1 MAFFETDGLGNS
13 LLQTGTNILTSVINN
28 KLAEKREK
36 AAREDNYLYGEAAAD
51 AADKRTREL
60 YSDLYS
66 PQAQMQ
72 QIKEA
77 GLSPSIYASGGIA
90 GKSGVGGAMGT
101 GATGV
106 NPTTFG
112 ANPVDLSQ
120 VQLNSAMANKA
131 NAEARNLKANEE
143 HIKLQNEWQEYL
155 NDEKRTE
162 YLLLNSH
169 ITYDNGE
176 EVSLYSLASDSNDY
190 KDFIN
195 NVSKIHWGNDTQQRM
210 HTERGQ
216 QILRD
221 IFQAHNKFSTDIA
234 TLGHQEISAV
244 FESGVL
250 AALMQNNFAE
260 LSAQEQVA
268 ILRQNTENAELTS
281 QQSEAWNNMLN
292 KLGDGSGK
300 DTAIII
306 GMLLNTLLGRV
317 SVTRS
322 ITSKK

>member
-1 MAFFETDGLGNS
+1 MAFFETDALGNS

-176 EVSLYSLASDSNDY
+176 EVSLYSLASDSNNY

-195 NVSKIHWGNDTQQRM
+195 KVSKIHWGNDTQQRM